1 MDPERNTDN
10 TENTENMDY
19 TGSTENAEPA
29 ESNAARRL
37 RLHGDDRAEELR
49 TAAEEAAKD
58 ERPVSWLE
66 NFWYHH
72 KWAVIMIGA
81 FAVIFAIAA
90 VQLIG
95 RDKPDLYVMC
105 AGPNYLGSAA
115 GETIKASFQDYMGD
129 YNNDGEKLILFA
141 DVVYAKGTAN
151 ASRAEEQFQ
160 SELSAGNSAV
170 YFLSPELYDYAKETG
185 LLVPLAE
192 VFGTVPDGAVDEC
205 GMLLSET
212 AFARENPDAA
222 ALFPK
227 DTVVCL
233 RNVPMLVNVRGKEA
247 AAKRLAFHRDFFR
260 AIVTG
265 VEAAE

>member
-1 MDPERNTDN
+1 MDPERKN
-10 TENTENMDY
+10 ENEN
-19 TGSTENAEPA
+19 EQPA

-49 TAAEEAAKD
+49 SAAEEAAKN

-66 NFWYHH
+66 NFWYHR
-72 KWAVIMIGA
+72 KWTVIMVGA
-81 FAVIFAIAA
+81 FVLIFAIAA

-115 GETIKASFQDYMGD
+115 GETIKSSFADYMGD
-129 YNNDGEKLILFA
+129 FNGDGEKLITFA

-151 ASRAEEQFQ
+151 ASIAEEQFQ
-160 SELSAGNSAV
+160 TELSAGNSSV

-192 VFGTVPDGAVDEC
+192 IFGAAPDGALDEW
-205 GMLLSET
+205 GVLLSET
-212 AFARENPDAA
+212 SYAKTHPEAA

-233 RNVPMLVNVRGKEA
+233 RATPMLVNVRGQEKAER
-247 AAKRLAFHRDFFR
+247 RLAFHRDFFR
-260 AIVTG
+260 AL
-265 VEAAE
+265 VEGAAE